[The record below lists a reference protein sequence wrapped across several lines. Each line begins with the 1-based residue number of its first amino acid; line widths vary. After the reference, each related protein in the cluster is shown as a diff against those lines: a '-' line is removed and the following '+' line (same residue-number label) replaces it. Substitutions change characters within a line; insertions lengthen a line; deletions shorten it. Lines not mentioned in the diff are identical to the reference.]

1 MVPQFLI
8 DKECWNQAVSSIRGE
23 RQKLELQRLLK
34 GVMAVANPKHLPGI
48 MKRNVNLLLSMQFY
62 KGVVLLQESKEEV
75 LGLGDDYLSW
85 HVEADVDYIIKFV
98 EESNALQIN
107 KNNRGIG
114 TVTIPVEPMNLTWM
128 I

>member
-1 MVPQFLI
+1 
-8 DKECWNQAVSSIRGE
+8 
-23 RQKLELQRLLK
+23 
-34 GVMAVANPKHLPGI
+34 MAVANPNHLPGI

-75 LGLGDDYLSW
+75 LGLGDNDLSW
-85 HVEADVDYIIKFV
+85 QVEADGDYIITFV
-98 EESNALQIN
+98 EEFVENALQIN